1 MGTGAIVSRRG
12 SVCACGEAL
21 VFDGMVPCG
30 QGEVRVAGVWRAARL
45 VQVAGLVYR
54 EAMKRSMK
62 KKSRAVAVAPPG
74 DESVEEKI
82 ARLEREVA
90 RLQRVNGELEME
102 KEILEK
108 GEAFLAKRRE

>member
-1 MGTGAIVSRRG
+1 M
-12 SVCACGEAL
+12 
-21 VFDGMVPCG
+21 
-30 QGEVRVAGVWRAARL
+30 
-45 VQVAGLVYR
+45 GLVYR

-62 KKSRAVAVAPPG
+62 KKSRAVAVALPG
-74 DESVEEKI
+74 DETVEEKI
-82 ARLEREVA
+82 ARLEGEVA